1 MFLKIHIEQKYRVW
15 EDGSVDDELGSSIP
29 MEKPRVRGH
38 GGSLTIPAET
48 GEQDGQDW
56 LNGD

>member
-1 MFLKIHIEQKYRVW
+1 MHIEQNYRVW